1 MDISKRTHLPR
12 TVLVVGIVSMLN
24 DFASE
29 MVIPLIPLLLVTVL
43 AAGPATLGLI
53 EGAAEMLANVLK
65 LWAGRRSDAF
75 GQRRKPF
82 VFTGYLLS
90 NLVRPLI
97 ACSGHWL
104 MVLTLRMTDRVGK
117 GLRTAPRDA
126 LIADSVDDTNAGRA
140 YGYTR
145 ALDHS
150 GAVLGALAAAAVLHW
165 GTDRLDIV
173 IALSAIPGL
182 LTVGLVA
189 FAIHE
194 PVRPAPTDTPQAPLQ
209 WSLLG
214 PVMHR
219 YLLVLGLF
227 AFGRMPETF
236 LLLRGHE
243 LGLGPVSL
251 LLLWAGI
258 HTLKAVVS
266 EIVGRWASPP
276 WRRPFIL
283 MGWVMYVAALL
294 GLGLTDSVTSLVQCG
309 LVLAC
314 YYGLTESPE
323 RALMR
328 DLARPNE
335 YGAAFGWYHMFM
347 GLAALPGG
355 LMLGGLW
362 SLYGSRPAFLMS
374 ALVAMVC
381 TLFLWRAPIT
391 QNNPSILVHRP

>member
-1 MDISKRTHLPR
+1 MPRDTPKRSPLPR
-12 TVLVVGIVSMLN
+12 IVLVVGVVSMLN

-43 AAGPATLGLI
+43 AAGPVALGLI
-53 EGAAEMLANVLK
+53 EGAAETLANLIK
-65 LWAGRRSDAF
+65 LWSGRRSDVL

-82 VFTGYLLS
+82 ILAGYLLS

-104 MVLTLRMTDRVGK
+104 MVLTLRLTDRVGK

-182 LTVGLVA
+182 VTVGLVA

-194 PVRPAPTDTPQAPLQ
+194 PLRPAVVHTPQAPLL
-209 WSLLG
+209 WSLLD
-214 PVMHR
+214 PVMRR

-227 AFGRMPETF
+227 AFSRIPETF

-243 LGLGPVSL
+243 LGLEPVGL

-258 HTLKAVVS
+258 HALKAVVS
-266 EIVGRWASPP
+266 EIVGRWANRS

-283 MGWVMYVAALL
+283 AGWILYAVALL
-294 GLGLTDSVTSLVQCG
+294 GLGLTHSVVNLVYWG
-309 LVLAC
+309 LILAC
-314 YYGLTESPE
+314 YYGLTEPTE

-328 DLARPNE
+328 DLVRPNE
-335 YGAAFGWYHMFM
+335 YGTAFGWYHMLM

-362 SLYGSRPAFLMS
+362 SLYGSRPAFLVS
-374 ALVAMVC
+374 AVLAMAC
-381 TLFLWRAPIT
+381 ALLLWRAPIT
-391 QNNPSILVHRP
+391 QK